1 MNAKDYRNLIIAA
14 LKFNIESSKED
25 NPYEVNKYNTED
37 YTEGLNEGFIAG
49 LKRALY
55 VVENSDFLVR

>member
-1 MNAKDYRNLIIAA
+1 MNCQDYRNLIIAA
-14 LKFNIESSKED
+14 LKFNIESYDED
-25 NPYEVNKYNTED
+25 KPYEVNKYNTED

-55 VVENSDFLVR
+55 VVENSAFLIR